1 MTGAPVVLRL
11 QGITK
16 RFGPL
21 VANDGID
28 LELRRGEVLAL
39 LGENGA
45 GKTTLM
51 NILFGHYV
59 ADSGE
64 VAVIGIDGALQPLPP
79 GSPHAALR
87 AGIGMVHQHFTLAEN
102 LTGLENI
109 MLGTEPVL
117 RLRKRAGAARRKVEA
132 VMGESGLAV
141 DLDVPVSRLTV
152 GERQRIEILKALY
165 RDARILVL
173 DEPTAVLTPGEADG
187 LFTTVR
193 ALAARGLAVIF
204 ISHKLGEVLTVSNR
218 IAVLRGGRKVG
229 EMATADADRRSI
241 AEMMVGRA
249 VPASRRTPR
258 DPGRPILELDRVTV
272 AGDHR
277 RSLHEASLR
286 VAEGEIVGIAG
297 VSGNGQAALAAL
309 VAGLARPA
317 SGTMRLYGAPV
328 ARHDPRAFARA
339 GVARIPEDRH
349 HDGVVGAMTVA
360 ENVAL
365 EEIREA
371 RFQRAGFLRFG
382 AIRARAAI
390 AIRDYDVRCQGPD
403 APARLLSGGN
413 IQKLILARV
422 LDRDPRLILA
432 NQPTRGL
439 DIGAQTEVHRR
450 LLEARSR
457 GAGVLLIS
465 EDLDEL
471 MMLCDRIAVISA
483 GRLSETLAADGVD
496 RGTLGLMM
504 AGHGGEQAA

>member
-1 MTGAPVVLRL
+1 
-11 QGITK
+11 
-16 RFGPL
+16 
-21 VANDGID
+21 
-28 LELRRGEVLAL
+28 
-39 LGENGA
+39 
-45 GKTTLM
+45 
-51 NILFGHYV
+51 
-59 ADSGE
+59 
-64 VAVIGIDGALQPLPP
+64 
-79 GSPHAALR
+79 
-87 AGIGMVHQHFTLAEN
+87 
-102 LTGLENI
+102 
-109 MLGTEPVL
+109 
-117 RLRKRAGAARRKVEA
+117 
-132 VMGESGLAV
+132 
-141 DLDVPVSRLTV
+141 
-152 GERQRIEILKALY
+152 
-165 RDARILVL
+165 
-173 DEPTAVLTPGEADG
+173 
-187 LFTTVR
+187 
-193 ALAARGLAVIF
+193 
-204 ISHKLGEVLTVSNR
+204 
-218 IAVLRGGRKVG
+218 
-229 EMATADADRRSI
+229 
-241 AEMMVGRA
+241 MMVGRE
-249 VPASRRTPR
+249 VPTSRRTPR
-258 DPGRPILELDRVTV
+258 ERGKPLLHLDRVTV

-277 RSLHEASLR
+277 RSLHEASLE

-317 SGTMRLYGAPV
+317 SGAVRLYGAPV
-328 ARHDPRAFARA
+328 TRHDPRVFARA
-339 GVARIPEDRH
+339 GIARIPEDRH

-382 AIRARAAI
+382 AIRTRAAQ

-471 MMLCDRIAVISA
+471 MMLSDRIAVISA
-483 GRLSETLAADGVD
+483 GRLSEALAADGVD

-504 AGHGGEQAA
+504 AGHGAEKAA